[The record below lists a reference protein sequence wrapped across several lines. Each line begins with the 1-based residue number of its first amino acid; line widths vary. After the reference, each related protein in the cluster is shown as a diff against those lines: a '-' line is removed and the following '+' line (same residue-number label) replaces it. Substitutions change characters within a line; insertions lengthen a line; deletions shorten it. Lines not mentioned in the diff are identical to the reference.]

1 LNKKFIKSESPR
13 PIMMNALK
21 VSCIAEK
28 ALIYLF
34 AEENLISAGQ
44 IQYLAREIE
53 GDTGYINERLVEN
66 RKIRLTDVRSDSSGI
81 ALS

>member
-1 LNKKFIKSESPR
+1 
-13 PIMMNALK
+13 MMNALK

-44 IQYLAREIE
+44 IQYLAREIK
-53 GDTGYINERLVEN
+53 GDMGYINERLVEN
-66 RKIRLTDVRSDSSGI
+66 RKIQLNDVRSDSSGMP
-81 ALS
+81 LT